1 MVLCRCINKRIL
13 IQIIWLRFFEERNI
27 EFEVTEED
35 ERVLRENT
43 ADFVSF
49 SYYQSS
55 VTSYEEKE
63 KTAGNLVVTTKNP
76 YLKALSGLQ
85 IDPVGLRVTLNKVYD
100 RYQKPIL
107 FLKMD

>member
-13 IQIIWLRFFEERNI
+13 SKLYDSFFEERNI

-63 KTAGNLVVTTKNP
+63 KTAGNLVVTTK
-76 YLKALSGLQ
+76 
-85 IDPVGLRVTLNKVYD
+85 IH
-100 RYQKPIL
+100 I
-107 FLKMD
+107 